1 MYKLQD
7 LRKIVSNES
16 YKIIENKVDKT
27 LVKYLLENIM
37 PIYDTLDKGHGINH
51 IGTVIDS
58 SMKLSEYFDINPNM
72 VFTVAIYHDLG
83 MTVERKI
90 HEKHSKRMLL
100 ENKDLRSWFNVEEYI
115 KMGEACEDHRASN
128 KNEPRSIYGYIISDA
143 DRTTD
148 IEDMIIRCYNFS
160 LKNFKDKTEE
170 ELYNRVY
177 SHLKE
182 KYGEGGYAKFYLKES
197 QKIIMKPYIEA
208 QQILKNEE
216 VFKRIYFKVINLSEK

>member
-7 LRKIVSNES
+7 LRKIVSIES
-16 YKIIENKVDKT
+16 YEIIEDKIDKD

-37 PIYDTLDKGHGINH
+37 PIYDNLDKGHGINH

-58 SMKLSEYFDINPNM
+58 SMKLSECFDINPNM

-83 MTVERKI
+83 MTVERKS
-90 HEKHSKRMLL
+90 HEKYSKKMLL
-100 ENKDLRSWFNVEEYI
+100 ENKDLRTWFNEEECI
-115 KMGEACEDHRASN
+115 KMGEACEYHRASN

-160 LKNFKDKTEE
+160 LKNFDDKTDEE
-170 ELYNRVY
+170 IYNRVY

-197 QKIIMKPYIEA
+197 QEIIMKPYIEA
-208 QQILKNEE
+208 QQILKNEKI
-216 VFKRIYFKVINLSEK
+216 FKGIYLKSVN

>member
-1 MYKLQD
+1 MYNLQD
-7 LRKIVSNES
+7 LEKIVSSQS
-16 YKIIENKVDKT
+16 YKIIKDKIDKT

-37 PIYDTLDKGHGINH
+37 PIYNTLDKGHGINH

-58 SMKLSEYFDINPNM
+58 SMKLSECFGINSNM

-83 MTVERKI
+83 MSIDRKI
-90 HEKHSKRMLL
+90 HEKHSKIMLT
-100 ENKDLRSWFNVEEYI
+100 ENKGLKNWFSEEEII

-128 KNEPRSIYGYIISDA
+128 KNKPRSIYGYIISDA

-160 LKNFKDKTEE
+160 VKNYKDKNEE
-170 ELYNRVY
+170 DLYNRVY
-177 SHLKE
+177 AHLKE

-197 QKIIMKPYIEA
+197 QEIIMKPYIEA
-208 QQILKNEE
+208 QKILEDQE
-216 VFKRIYFKVINLSEK
+216 VFKKIYLKVVN

>member
-1 MYKLQD
+1 MNKLQY
-7 LRKIVSNES
+7 LRKIVSVKG
-16 YKIIENKVDKT
+16 YKIIQEKIDEN
-27 LVKYLLENIM
+27 LAKYLLENIM

-58 SMKLSEYFDINPNM
+58 SMKLSECFDINPNM

-83 MTVERKI
+83 MTIERKT

-100 ENKDLRSWFNVEEYI
+100 ENKDLRTWFNEEEII

-128 KNEPRSIYGYIISDA
+128 KNKPRSIYGYIISDA

-160 LKNFKDKTEE
+160 LKNFEYKTDE
-170 ELYNRVY
+170 ELYNRIY

-197 QKIIMKPYIEA
+197 QEIIMKPYIEA
-208 QQILKNEE
+208 QKILKDEKI
-216 VFKRIYFKVINLSEK
+216 FKEIYLKSVNLN